1 MNQSHPGP
9 AGGRKANIMR
19 NRMIARTA
27 GVLAASAGLIIGTTT
42 AATAMWVGGLGPGW
56 APPVCEPTAQ
66 ILAAGVMTAMWY
78 PTGGGYSAGR
88 GYYTFRVKAVTYI
101 AGVAGEPIEGTTYCF
116 PN

>member
-1 MNQSHPGP
+1 
-9 AGGRKANIMR
+9 MR

-27 GVLAASAGLIIGTTT
+27 GVLAASAGLIFGTTT
-42 AATAMWVGGLGPGW
+42 AATADDLGDLGPGW

-66 ILAAGVMTAMWY
+66 VLPAGVMTAMWY